1 MKFYQRRSVALIVLI
16 LAILGASVYGI
27 SKRPEPLPEVEYYHW
42 ITDEDDL
49 LGTDTEELIE
59 KYNAAWDDQYR
70 AVIAVAAVETVNGWK
85 IDDFAYTLGE
95 AWGLGSNDMLLLL
108 VKGDDY
114 YVALGD
120 TLTYAMTDTQ
130 QAKLQSAIEPDYYDG
145 DYDAAA
151 VAFFRQA
158 DVFYAQALKGQS
170 GGSTQ
175 SYVWEDGSA
184 NNNGSIFGAIVLIVL
199 IFVVWA
205 LLDRVRYSRYRRRV
219 VVTPGISYYPVFWGR
234 PRRPVPPP
242 PPRRPA
248 PPPPRPPAGGGYRPP
263 RSTPPRS
270 NPPRSTTSNRSSGFG
285 GSNRGGFGGSSRSS
299 RSSGG
304 SRGSFGGGSRGGS
317 RGGFGG
323 GRR

>member
-1 MKFYQRRSVALIVLI
+1 MKFYQRRSVALIVLV

-27 SKRPEPLPEVEYYHW
+27 RKKPTPLPEVEYYHW
-42 ITDEDDL
+42 ISDESDL
-49 LGTDTEELIE
+49 LRADTEETIE
-59 KYNAAWDDQYR
+59 KYNAAWDEQYR
-70 AVIAVAAVETVNGWK
+70 AVIAVAAVETVDGWQ

-108 VKGDDY
+108 VEDDDY

-120 TLTYAMTDTQ
+120 NLTYVMTDTQ
-130 QAKLQSAIEPDYYDG
+130 QAKLQNAIEPDYYDG

-151 VAFFRQA
+151 VSFFRQA

-170 GGSTQ
+170 SSVEE
-175 SYVWEDGSA
+175 SYVWEEGSA
-184 NNNGSIFGAIVLIVL
+184 NHNGGAIFGAIVVIVV
-199 IFVVWA
+199 IFLVWA
-205 LLDRVRYSRYRRRV
+205 LLDRLRYNRYRRRV
-219 VVTPGISYYPVFWGR
+219 VVTPGIFYYPVFWGR

-242 PPRRPA
+242 PPRRSA
-248 PPPPRPPAGGGYRPP
+248 PPPPRPSAGGGYRPP
-263 RSTPPRS
+263 RSTNANR
-270 NPPRSTTSNRSSGFG
+270 RSSGFG
-285 GSNRGGFGGSSRSS
+285 GASRGGFGGSS